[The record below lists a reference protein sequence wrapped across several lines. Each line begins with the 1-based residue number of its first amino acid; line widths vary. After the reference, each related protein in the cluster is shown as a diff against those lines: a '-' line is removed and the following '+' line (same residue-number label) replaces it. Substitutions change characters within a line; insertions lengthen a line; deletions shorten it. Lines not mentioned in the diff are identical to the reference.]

1 MDEEGEQEGEGEEEE
16 RLVRRMKEARTIS
29 QYSDPFHQG
38 EESSRGGDSGQWREA
53 KTNSDRADRASNIG
67 PACQPHNA
75 TIGVKMIAILVHNT
89 GMVGKK
95 EENSM
100 HKHMEL
106 FQPNVEPRFVLGAEN
121 FFKDA
126 SSDSD
131 QI

>member
-1 MDEEGEQEGEGEEEE
+1 
-16 RLVRRMKEARTIS
+16 MKEARTIS

-53 KTNSDRADRASNIG
+53 KTNSDRADRAPNIG
-67 PACQPHNA
+67 PACQPDNA
-75 TIGVKMIAILVHNT
+75 TIVVKMIAILVHNT

-106 FQPNVEPRFVLGAEN
+106 FHPNVDLCLEPESSSKMPAQIQIRFKRESV
-121 FFKDA
+121 
-126 SSDSD
+126 
-131 QI
+131 